1 MTPTNAAISY
11 ANHQNRNN
19 NINNRGHNYHQQPRA
34 YIGQQ
39 QHHQHQ
45 QQQQQQ
51 QLNHHTHL
59 IQPKNHNNA
68 LLFETN
74 ITLNKISNPMIQQQE
89 IINNLFNQMNII
101 RS

>member
-39 QHHQHQ
+39 QHHQH

>member
-19 NINNRGHNYHQQPRA
+19 NIKNRVHNYRQQPRG

-39 QHHQHQ
+39 QH
-45 QQQQQQ
+45 QQQ

-74 ITLNKISNPMIQQQE
+74 ITLLLILNKISNPMIQQQE
-89 IINNLFNQMNII
+89 IINNLFKH
-101 RS
+101 